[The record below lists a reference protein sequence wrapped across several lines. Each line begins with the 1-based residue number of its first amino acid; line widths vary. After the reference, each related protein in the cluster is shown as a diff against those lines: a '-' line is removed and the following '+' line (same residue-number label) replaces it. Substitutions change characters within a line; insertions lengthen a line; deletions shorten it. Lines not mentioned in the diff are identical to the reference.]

1 MTQARELYA
10 AGNLAGAIEAI
21 TREVKANPTDTARRS
36 FLFEL
41 LCFAGEWD
49 RAEKQLDVLA
59 GQGPT
64 AEVGAKVYRN
74 NVRAER
80 DRQRLLVE
88 VSDPHFLTEPPA
100 YVDMHLEA
108 LRQLRDGN
116 TQAAREI
123 LDRAEEERPALA
135 GTLDGAAFEDLRDYD
150 DRFAPVLEIIV
161 SDKYTWLPFEQIKR
175 IEITPPE
182 QLRDLIWA
190 PASIET
196 TDNELKAFLPL
207 LYPGSCRHSDD
218 RVRFG
223 RMTDWTMLADE
234 LYAGAGLRL
243 LAVDGEEKPLLEVG
257 SLSFAARDGEASA
270 DSGDEDDER
279 GEPATA

>member
-1 MTQARELYA
+1 MYA
-10 AGNLAGAIEAI
+10 AGNLAGAIEEI

-59 GQGPT
+59 GQGAT

-74 NVRAER
+74 NLRAER
-80 DRQRLLVE
+80 ERARLISE
-88 VSDPHFLTEPPA
+88 VSEPHFLAEPPA

-108 LRQLRDGN
+108 LRQIRDGN
-116 TQAAREI
+116 TQAARDT

-175 IEITPPE
+175 IEVEPPE

-190 PASIET
+190 RASIET
-196 TDNELKAFLPL
+196 NDNELKAFLRCSTP
-207 LYPGSCRHSDD
+207 
-218 RVRFG
+218 
-223 RMTDWTMLADE
+223 TQAATWTTAC
-234 LYAGAGLRL
+234 
-243 LAVDGEEKPLLEVG
+243 
-257 SLSFAARDGEASA
+257 ASVA
-270 DSGDEDDER
+270 
-279 GEPATA
+279 